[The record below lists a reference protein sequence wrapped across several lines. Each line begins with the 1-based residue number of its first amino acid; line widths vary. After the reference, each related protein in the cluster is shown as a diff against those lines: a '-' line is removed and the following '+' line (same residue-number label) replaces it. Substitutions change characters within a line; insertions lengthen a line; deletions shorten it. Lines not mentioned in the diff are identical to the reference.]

1 MSLIGNI
8 DNIPLF
14 TTIAEAELWGSQYG
28 ITGHHTHV
36 LLGQLGYMA
45 GTTHADITSAN
56 LNVVSNVSSLVDF
69 ALITST
75 SFITGTGFMKCIPI
89 TLSGRFVTDA
99 ILVIDIEEVLDAKMT
114 FSPQSSSN

>member
-28 ITGHHTHV
+28 ITGYHTHM

-45 GTTHADITSAN
+45 GTTHADITAAN
-56 LNVVSNVSSLVDF
+56 LNVETNPLTPSQVRRASRSNV
-69 ALITST
+69 TT
-75 SFITGTGFMKCIPI
+75 
-89 TLSGRFVTDA
+89 
-99 ILVIDIEEVLDAKMT
+99 T
-114 FSPQSSSN
+114 FSSGYSSSGSSSSGGGGY